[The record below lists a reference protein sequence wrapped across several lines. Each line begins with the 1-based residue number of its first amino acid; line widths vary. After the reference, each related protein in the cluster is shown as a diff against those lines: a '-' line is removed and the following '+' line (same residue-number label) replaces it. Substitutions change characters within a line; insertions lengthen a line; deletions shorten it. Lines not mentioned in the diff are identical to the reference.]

1 MKSTAIIVNARFL
14 TQKLTGVQRYAIE
27 ISKRLKKLDPSII
40 FVAPKNI
47 LHLDIA
53 KELNIQ
59 TIGNST
65 GYFWEQIELPLYLKS
80 IGSPLLFSPANMAPV
95 FYKNKI
101 VSVHDIAFVKYP
113 HGFEWQFRLV
123 YRLLIPMILKTS
135 KKIITISQF
144 SKKEIIDHYSLSPKQ
159 IVVIYNG
166 IDEKFYHHP
175 NPEHKEQYFLGVSS
189 LDSRK
194 NFQGLIEAFL
204 ELNHPSLML
213 YIIGD
218 QNNAFKNIDVMT
230 DKRIKFL
237 GRVSDEELIDY
248 YSGAFAFVYPSF
260 YEGFGF
266 PPLEAMACGAPVI
279 CSNTASLPE
288 VGGDAVMYINPYDT
302 NDIRDKMLMVI
313 ENEKLREEMLQKGL
327 QHVKQFSWNQAAEEH
342 KQLFDKV
349 LSE

>member
-1 MKSTAIIVNARFL
+1 MLIVNARFL
-14 TQKLTGVQRYAIE
+14 AQALTGVQRYAIE
-27 ISKRLKKLDPSII
+27 ISKRLKKFDPTII

-53 KELNIQ
+53 KELDVQI
-59 TIGNST
+59 IGT
-65 GYFWEQIELPLYLKS
+65 KAGYFWEQIELPLYLKS
-80 IGSPLLFSPANMAPV
+80 IGSPLLFSPANMAPI

-101 VSVHDIAFVKYP
+101 VSLHDIAFVKFP
-113 HGFEWQFRLV
+113 SGFSWKFKLI
-123 YRLLIPMILKTS
+123 YRLFIPLILASS

-144 SKKEIIDHYSLSPKQ
+144 SKKEIIDHYSLSAEK

-166 IDEKFYHHP
+166 IDEKFYHLP
-175 NPEHKEQYFLGVSS
+175 DTEHKEEYLLGVSS

-194 NFQGLIEAFL
+194 NFKGLIEAFIK
-204 ELNHPSLML
+204 LNHPSLIL

-218 QNNAFKNIDVMT
+218 QNNAFKNMDVMT

-237 GRVSDEELIDY
+237 GRVSDEKLIDY
-248 YSGAFAFVYPSF
+248 YSGALAFIYPSF

-266 PPLEAMACGAPVI
+266 PPLEAMACGAAVI

-313 ENEKLREEMLQKGL
+313 ENEKLREEMVQKGL
-327 QHVKQFSWNQAAEEH
+327 QHVKQFSWDQAAEEYR
-342 KQLFDKV
+342 KV
-349 LSE
+349 FKEVLI

>member
-1 MKSTAIIVNARFL
+1 MLIVNARFL
-14 TQKLTGVQRYAIE
+14 TQALTGVQRYAIE
-27 ISKRLKKLDPSII
+27 ISKRLKKLDPTII
-40 FVAPKNI
+40 FVAPQNI

-53 KELNIQ
+53 KELDVQI
-59 TIGNST
+59 IGT
-65 GYFWEQIELPLYLKS
+65 KIGYFWEQIELPLYLQS
-80 IGSPLLFSPANMAPV
+80 IGSPLLFSPANMAPI

-101 VSVHDIAFVKYP
+101 VSIHDIAFVKHP
-113 HGFEWQFRLV
+113 HGFDWQFRLV
-123 YRLLIPMILKTS
+123 YRLLIPMILKKS

-144 SKKEIIDHYSLSPKQ
+144 SKKEIIDYYSLPPEK
-159 IVVIYNG
+159 IAVIYNG

-175 NPEHKEQYFLGVSS
+175 NTEHKEQYFLGVSS
-189 LDSRK
+189 LDPRK
-194 NFQGLIEAFL
+194 NFKGLIEAFL
-204 ELNHPSLML
+204 KLNHPSLIL

-218 QNNAFKNIDVMT
+218 QNNAFKNMDVMT

-248 YSGAFAFVYPSF
+248 YSGALAFIYPSF

-288 VGGDAVMYINPYDT
+288 VGGDAVMYINPCDT

-313 ENEKLREEMLQKGL
+313 ENEKLRDEMIIKGYQQAMKFLWQDSVEKHLSIFQKEL
-327 QHVKQFSWNQAAEEH
+327 NK
-342 KQLFDKV
+342 
-349 LSE
+349 